1 MPLLSVWVALSSAL
15 LHAVANTTARSAL
28 RTASPITASLML
40 VWIQW
45 ILFSLLLVPAG
56 GFSNINVVGLLLFC
70 AAGLLTPLLFIVFF
84 FTGIQRIGAAR
95 ATTIKSAAPIYAVI
109 CAVAFLG
116 ERPTALR
123 YLGIAAV
130 MAGVLSLVWETA
142 DKKGS
147 KTGRMGR
154 RSDYVFPLL
163 AGVCA
168 GVSAILNKAGLSRM
182 DTPLLSA
189 WIGATEAVL
198 LFPLVV
204 RVFPK
209 ADRYRIGSQAGLAVA
224 HTERGGLVRGRLLP
238 DPVHQAGRG
247 LDGLHAGPDLAF
259 VRGADLGAV
268 PPGAG
273 AGDAEGGSGGGAD
286 RRGRHHAQRFLTGA
300 AHRGLN
306 RRNLRQNTLG

>member
-56 GFSNINVVGLLLFC
+56 GFGSINVVGLLLFC
-70 AAGLLTPLLFIVFF
+70 AAGLMSPLLFIVFF
-84 FTGIQRIGAAR
+84 FIGIQRIGAAR
-95 ATTIKSAAPIYAVI
+95 ASTIKSAAPIYAVI
-109 CAVAFLG
+109 FAVAFLG

-130 MAGVLSLVWETA
+130 MAGVLSLVWETE
-142 DKKGS
+142 DKKD
-147 KTGRMGR
+147 RVGR

-168 GVSAILNKAGLSRM
+168 GVSAVLYKAGLSRM

-209 ADRYRIGSQAGLAVA
+209 ADRYRIGSQRAWLWLTLSGVASSGAVYCQILSIKLGEVSTAFTLAQTSPLFVVLISA
-224 HTERGGLVRGRLLP
+224 LFLRELERVTPR
-238 DPVHQAGRG
+238 V
-247 LDGLHAGPDLAF
+247 
-259 VRGADLGAV
+259 VLGAV
-268 PPGAG
+268 LTV
-273 AGDAEGGSGGGAD
+273 GGGIMLSA
-286 RRGRHHAQRFLTGA
+286 F
-300 AHRGLN
+300 
-306 RRNLRQNTLG
+306 

>member
-56 GFSNINVVGLLLFC
+56 GFSSVNVVGLLLFC

-116 ERPTALR
+116 EQPTALR

-168 GVSAILNKAGLSRM
+168 GVAAILNKAGLSRM

-209 ADRYRIGSQAGLAVA
+209 ADRYRIGS
-224 HTERGGLVRGRLLP
+224 
-238 DPVHQAGRG
+238 
-247 LDGLHAGPDLAF
+247 
-259 VRGADLGAV
+259 RGAWLWLTLSGVASSGAVYCQILSIKLGEVSTAFTLAQTSPLFVVLISALFLRELERVTPRVVLGAV
-268 PPGAG
+268 LTV
-273 AGDAEGGSGGGAD
+273 GGGIMLSA
-286 RRGRHHAQRFLTGA
+286 F
-300 AHRGLN
+300 
-306 RRNLRQNTLG
+306 

>member
-45 ILFSLLLVPAG
+45 ILFGLLLVPAG

-70 AAGLLTPLLFIVFF
+70 AAGLTSPLLFMVFF

-95 ATTIKSAAPIYAVI
+95 AATIKAAAPIYTVI
-109 CAVAFLG
+109 FAVAFLG

-130 MAGVLSLVWETA
+130 MAGVLSLVWETE
-142 DKKGS
+142 DKKDLV
-147 KTGRMGR
+147 GR

-168 GVSAILNKAGLSRM
+168 GVSAVLYKAGLSRM

-209 ADRYRIGSQAGLAVA
+209 ADRYRIGS
-224 HTERGGLVRGRLLP
+224 
-238 DPVHQAGRG
+238 
-247 LDGLHAGPDLAF
+247 
-259 VRGADLGAV
+259 RGAWLWLTLSGVASSGAVYCQILSIKLGEVSTAFTLAQTSPLFVVLISALFLRELERVTPRVVLGALLTV
-268 PPGAG
+268 
-273 AGDAEGGSGGGAD
+273 GGGIMLSA
-286 RRGRHHAQRFLTGA
+286 F
-300 AHRGLN
+300 
-306 RRNLRQNTLG
+306 

>member
-56 GFSNINVVGLLLFC
+56 GFGHINVAGLLLFC

-109 CAVAFLG
+109 FAVAFLG

-147 KTGRMGR
+147 GTGRMGR

-168 GVSAILNKAGLSRM
+168 GVAAVLNKAGLSRM

-209 ADRYRIGSQAGLAVA
+209 ADRYRIGSRRAWLWLTLSGAASSGAVYCQILSIKLGEVSTAFTLAQTSPLFVVLISA
-224 HTERGGLVRGRLLP
+224 LFLRELERVTPR
-238 DPVHQAGRG
+238 V
-247 LDGLHAGPDLAF
+247 
-259 VRGADLGAV
+259 VLGAV
-268 PPGAG
+268 LTV
-273 AGDAEGGSGGGAD
+273 GGGIMLSA
-286 RRGRHHAQRFLTGA
+286 F
-300 AHRGLN
+300 
-306 RRNLRQNTLG
+306 